1 MKDLSTEP
9 DDCIYLAVKMRKNS
23 DKTHPEFALL
33 QLPIN
38 LIGRFLRLPD
48 KDGKSYIMYMDDVIR
63 HCLPLI
69 LQDLITTCS
78 RLTHLN
84 LQRMRRWKLTMT
96 CAPD

>member
-1 MKDLSTEP
+1 MAPLRRCGSRAVKDLSTEP

-69 LQDLITTCS
+69 FCRTQ
-78 RLTHLN
+78 
-84 LQRMRRWKLTMT
+84 LQRVPGLRI
-96 CAPD
+96 